1 MGRRETK
8 EPRKA
13 GMAQKVQRR
22 SQPEAIFSEAQGAD
36 PSRARTT
43 GGPEAGATSA
53 RLGRSVSSS
62 GAAAG
67 ATPVPGTAVPAR
79 AAWRSTGL
87 SGSRVRRSRGTCE
100 AGRSPASTACR
111 WVLMSA

>member
-1 MGRRETK
+1 MGRRDTN

-13 GMAQKVQRR
+13 GMAQNVHRR
-22 SQPEAIFSEAQGAD
+22 SQPEAIFSEAHGAE

-43 GGPEAGATSA
+43 GGPEAGATAA
-53 RLGRSVSSS
+53 RLGRSASAS
-62 GAAAG
+62 GAAEG

-100 AGRSPASTACR
+100 ARSSPARTAWR